1 MGNQVESNELKILT
15 VNCQGLGDYSKRRDV
30 LNYLKSKKH
39 NVYFLQDTH
48 FTYSEENYIQ
58 SQWGYKII
66 CSSFTSNS
74 RGVAI
79 LFNNNCELEVHEIV
93 KDDTGNFLVVDVT
106 IEGLKLILV
115 NIYGPNIDS
124 PTFYSNLFNKIENL
138 YTTQYI
144 IIGGDFNLIMDK
156 ELDSMNYKNMN
167 NPKAREELLSLMDGL
182 NLVDVFRINN
192 PELKRF
198 TWRRKNPIKQA
209 RLDFFLMS
217 ESLLPMSPSIRHEN
231 SYRSDHSPVVT
242 YIKINELKK
251 GKGFWKLNNSLL
263 TDKVYV
269 DLIKQKIQDIKTQY
283 ACPVYNM
290 ENLHDIDNENLQ
302 LTICD
307 KLFLD
312 TLLMEIRGKTI
323 SYSSYKKKKIKEQ
336 ETLLEKEI
344 LQLEE
349 NITENT
355 ADQLANKQKEMEEI
369 RKNKM
374 KGQCI
379 RSRVKWVDEGEK
391 PTKYFACLE
400 SRNYISK
407 QIPKLITEDGCTI
420 SNQEDIFRGRN
431 WLWPVGPRP
440 VVSWPGL

>member
-1 MGNQVESNELKILT
+1 MGNQVESNEIKILT

-30 LNYLKSKKH
+30 LNYLKTKKH

-115 NIYGPNIDS
+115 NIYGPNVDS
-124 PTFYSNLFNKIENL
+124 PTFYSNLLNKIENL
-138 YTTQYI
+138 YNTQYI

-156 ELDSMNYKNMN
+156 ELDSMNYKNIN
-167 NPKAREELLSLMDGL
+167 NPKAREELLNLMDGL

-217 ESLLPMSPSIRHEN
+217 ESLLPMSPNIRYEN

-242 YIKINELKK
+242 SIKINEWKK
-251 GKGFWKLNNSLL
+251 KDTYSQNKAQCILDMSKL
-263 TDKVYV
+263 
-269 DLIKQKIQDIKTQY
+269 
-283 ACPVYNM
+283 
-290 ENLHDIDNENLQ
+290 
-302 LTICD
+302 
-307 KLFLD
+307 LFLLC
-312 TLLMEIRGKTI
+312 T
-323 SYSSYKKKKIKEQ
+323 KIYV
-336 ETLLEKEI
+336 
-344 LQLEE
+344 
-349 NITENT
+349 
-355 ADQLANKQKEMEEI
+355 
-369 RKNKM
+369 
-374 KGQCI
+374 
-379 RSRVKWVDEGEK
+379 RS
-391 PTKYFACLE
+391 F
-400 SRNYISK
+400 YIYQ
-407 QIPKLITEDGCTI
+407 QIH
-420 SNQEDIFRGRN
+420 
-431 WLWPVGPRP
+431 
-440 VVSWPGL
+440 